1 MKNDKDWIKDLL
13 GVNQYLEHFKKHR
26 RQGRI
31 FFRGIVCAIKIG
43 MATFGIT
50 LATFGITFGL
60 AFALYGGNILL
71 DILNVCF

>member
-1 MKNDKDWIKDLL
+1 MKDDNKELIKDLV
-13 GVNQYLEHFKKHR
+13 GVNLYLEHFKKHR

-50 LATFGITFGL
+50 LGLTFG
-60 AFALYGGNILL
+60 LYGGNILL
-71 DILNVCF
+71 DILQACF

>member
-1 MKNDKDWIKDLL
+1 MENNNNEWIKDL
-13 GVNQYLEHFKKHR
+13 VVSPYLEHFKKHR

-50 LATFGITFGL
+50 LGLTFGL
-60 AFALYGGNILL
+60 YAGNILL
-71 DILNVCF
+71 DILHACF

>member
-1 MKNDKDWIKDLL
+1 MKNDDGEWIKDLL

-43 MATFGIT
+43 IA
-50 LATFGITFGL
+50 AFGITFGL
-60 AFALYGGNILL
+60 AFALYAGNILL

>member
-43 MATFGIT
+43 DFWNYFWFSFCI
-50 LATFGITFGL
+50 IWW
-60 AFALYGGNILL
+60 
-71 DILNVCF
+71 

>member
-1 MKNDKDWIKDLL
+1 MKNEFKELIIDSL

-43 MATFGIT
+43 I
-50 LATFGITFGL
+50 ATFGITFGL
-60 AFALYGGNILL
+60 AFALYAGNILL

>member
-50 LATFGITFGL
+50 FGL

>member
-1 MKNDKDWIKDLL
+1 MKDDDKELIKDLV
-13 GVNQYLEHFKKHR
+13 GVNPYLEHFKKHR

-50 LATFGITFGL
+50 LGLTFGF
-60 AFALYGGNILL
+60 YGGNILL

>member
-1 MKNDKDWIKDLL
+1 MKDDNKELIKDLV
-13 GVNQYLEHFKKHR
+13 GVNPYLEHFKKHR

-31 FFRGIVCAIKIG
+31 FFRGVVCAIKIG

-50 LATFGITFGL
+50 LGLTFGF
-60 AFALYGGNILL
+60 YGGNILL